1 MAELIKQLYKKG
13 DDTTLIFPNIKGDNI
28 PSNAVTSD
36 NIADSAITE
45 NKINNGAITQNKIA
59 DGSVSTAKIS
69 DNAITNAKITMGS
82 ITNDKIVDGAVTTS
96 KIENS
101 AVTNIK
107 LSDNAV
113 TTAKILNNAIT
124 NSKIAP
130 NSISYNQLTFNLYY
144 YTGTIEKSGN
154 FYITFEMYSI
164 TNMDVNYATKE
175 ELLSLLFENR
185 QDAFIYVCGY
195 DIVHSEGK
203 VFELHMTHENDEYK
217 LYVNGNDET
226 SSIDIVDVIKT
237 PIFN

>member
-28 PSNAVTSD
+28 PSNAITSD
-36 NIADSAITE
+36 KISDGAINE
-45 NKINNGAITQNKIA
+45 NKINNGAVTQNKIA

-69 DNAITNAKITMGS
+69 NNAITNAKIADGS
-82 ITNDKIVDGAVTTS
+82 
-96 KIENS
+96 
-101 AVTNIK
+101 VTN
-107 LSDNAV
+107 
-113 TTAKILNNAIT
+113 AKILNNAIT

-164 TNMDVNYATKE
+164 TNMDVNQATKE

-195 DIVHSEGK
+195 DIINSERK
-203 VFELHMTHENDEYK
+203 VFELHMTHENNEFK
-217 LYVNGNDET
+217 LYVNSNDET
-226 SSIDIVDVIKT
+226 SSIDIIDVIKT
-237 PIFN
+237 PIFH